1 MDRYASKQIIF
12 ELHVNY
18 VLHFT
23 DVQKDLYFL
32 VHLNKG
38 LLWTV
43 MHKQIMF
50 ETEFRYKQHV
60 THRFPD
66 QCINAILIDLQL
78 GLAFLFALFSLSKV
92 M

>member
-1 MDRYASKQIIF
+1 MFYILPMCKKIYI
-12 ELHVNY
+12 
-18 VLHFT
+18 
-23 DVQKDLYFL
+23 FL

-38 LLWTV
+38 LHWTD

-60 THRFPD
+60 TNRFPD
-66 QCINAILIDLQL
+66 QRINAILIDLQL